1 MPKKEDVMKS
11 FKENRKQL
19 AKEYLESADV
29 IKARI
34 NQLKMAKKKDSRRIA
49 LLSSQYRDLCAA
61 ARSLERY
68 YD

>member
-1 MPKKEDVMKS
+1 MRS

-34 NQLKMAKKKDSRRIA
+34 NQLKRAKKKDSRRIA
-49 LLSSQYRDLCAA
+49 LLNSQYHDLCAT

-68 YD
+68 YG